1 MRYSKTAFNNGINEK
16 TISNLYEAFLGAA
29 YLVFGINGAFEFANQ
44 TLLTSFRTQSQN
56 THSHPKNVLQE
67 YFQQSSNSKL
77 EYITEKLLPSNNF
90 GSVVFFEGEKYGE
103 GIGKSKKEA
112 ETNAAIDA
120 LSRLQK

>member
-1 MRYSKTAFNNGINEK
+1 M
-16 TISNLYEAFLGAA
+16 
-29 YLVFGINGAFEFANQ
+29 
-44 TLLTSFRTQSQN
+44 
-56 THSHPKNVLQE
+56 QE

-77 EYITEKLLPSNNF
+77 DYITEQLPNNNF
-90 GSVVFFEGEKYGE
+90 GSAVLFEGKKYGE